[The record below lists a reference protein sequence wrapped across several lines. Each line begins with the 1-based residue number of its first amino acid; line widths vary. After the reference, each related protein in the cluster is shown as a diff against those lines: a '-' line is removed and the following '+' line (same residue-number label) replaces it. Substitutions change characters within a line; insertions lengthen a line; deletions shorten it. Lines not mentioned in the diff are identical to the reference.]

1 MGYQVYVELTILTIL
16 HVTISDRDTGN
27 TVKNN
32 YKNEEDL
39 VKFMYKKS
47 LIAAALTIAMSPISQ
62 ANMIDSRGLDTDS
75 GQRSNKMQP
84 SKRDTDNL
92 YMVLL
97 EDQPLATYKGGI
109 NNLQATSLQSNH
121 NNKNQHKGTLNVQS
135 AASQSYLKY
144 LSQQTSSTLKR
155 AQTSLSRQL
164 TVDSQYQ
171 IALNGFSTRLSETEA
186 AKLQTVAGVK
196 LVQKVQ
202 RRHLTTDS
210 GPKHIQAPS
219 AWDGSA
225 TGMAS
230 KGEGVI
236 VGVLDTGISA
246 FNPSFAD
253 IGGDGYDHT
262 NPLGEGSYLG
272 HCADSELAH
281 YCNDKLIGIWAHD
294 GVLADYIPEGDD
306 VIGIDHNGHGSHT
319 ASTTAGNV
327 VKNVPIY
334 NVMGDEADFTFGQ
347 ISGVAPH
354 ANIVSYQV
362 CAADAGCWTDVT
374 ALAVEHAIAN
384 GVQVLNYS
392 VGGGASNPWYD
403 TDAEAFLSARE
414 AGIHVATSAGN
425 SGPEPETVGS
435 PGNAPWITTVAAYTH
450 DRSFTDKDVSFSGGD
465 STLANLSGLGAT
477 NGMTANVVHATDF
490 GDADCLEPFEAGTF
504 NGEIV
509 VCQRGEIARVSKGTN
524 VLAGGAGGM
533 ILINMDG
540 GAETVDADFH
550 VLPAIHLDAA
560 QGNEL
565 TTWLASGTNHSATIG
580 GSTIESNPDNADI
593 AAWFTSRGPEP
604 IMNRWLTP
612 HVAAP
617 GVAIYAANTEYQPWR
632 DEKTESPYT
641 FMDGT
646 SMSSPH
652 VAGAMALITALKPE
666 WTPAELQSALML
678 TAEFNTR
685 KDDGVTPSDFFDSG
699 AGSIRISNALNS
711 GLIMD
716 VSYQDYIDAN
726 PDLGGKPETMNMPSA
741 IQSDCMISC
750 SWSRTF
756 TATAASTWTT
766 GGDANVDGLTIT
778 ASPSSFTLAAGESI
792 TLEVTATI
800 SNGFDSEY
808 GMGRL
813 LLTPADSSLTPS
825 AMPVIGTFVA
835 GSYPAQTSL
844 ETSKN
849 KDGIAIDGITTVGSD
864 NIHVGVFEL
873 AEVETITASIPRD
886 DSDSDSWPT
895 NVYNDSNYF
904 YSKLINITPNTKR
917 IVARIK
923 ETSSPDLDL
932 YIGRDGNYNGKP
944 DDFYEMDNLLCMS
957 ATETAMENCEV
968 NNPQPGTYYVAV
980 HNFGDTSTPSDTID
994 DITIEL
1000 VTIGKDDT
1008 SVTVDY
1014 HAQVDANED
1023 INLVLNW
1030 NKNLEPDTLYMTVL
1044 EIGTG
1049 PDAPDN
1055 IGLMPVELYRNA
1067 TYVSSSLDAT
1077 AIDSGDVLTM
1087 TLELAANPS
1096 DSDMEFNI
1104 QTAIPAGLTIATDSH
1119 EGVVDGQNITWQVT
1133 QAANSDVQT
1142 IVLTLATGDV
1152 VMSTELN
1159 FDVSH
1164 TVNSISLTET
1174 LTPVQLEGVPVA
1186 KINGQSVTTI
1196 SANEQTVVNLSASDS
1211 TAPNSTDTLSYA
1223 WIKTFGPDVII
1234 DDATSMDIAVTLP
1247 DVETDANVELELTV
1261 SNGSKTAVAATVSIA
1276 VKADVVAEPTPE
1288 PSDSSGGA
1296 MGLSV
1301 LLLTALGLARRSKKK
1316 PI

>member
-1 MGYQVYVELTILTIL
+1 MGYQVYVELTTPTYFLFAAICNNRKILKIITK
-16 HVTISDRDTGN
+16 TE
-27 TVKNN
+27 
-32 YKNEEDL
+32 NEEDQ
-39 VKFMYKKS
+39 VKLTYKKS
-47 LIAAALTIAMSPISQ
+47 LIAVALSIVLSPVSQ
-62 ANMIDSRGLDTDS
+62 ANMVDSRGLDADS
-75 GQRSNKMQP
+75 GQRSNKLQA
-84 SKRDTDNL
+84 SKRNTDNL

-97 EDQPLATYKGGI
+97 DDQPLATYKGEI
-109 NNLQATSLQSNH
+109 ASLKATSLLSNPG
-121 NNKNQHKGTLNVQS
+121 NKRKDNGTLDVQS
-135 AASQSYLKY
+135 SASQSYLKY
-144 LSQQTSSTLKR
+144 LAEQTNSTLQR
-155 AQTSLSRQL
+155 AQTSLKRQL
-164 TVDSQYQ
+164 TVESDYQ
-171 IALNGFSTRLSETEA
+171 IALNGFSTQLSEEEA
-186 AKLQTVAGVK
+186 VTLQGVAGIK
-196 LVQKVQ
+196 AVQKVQ
-202 RRHLTTDS
+202 RRHLMTDS

-236 VGVLDTGISA
+236 VGILDTGISA

-262 NPLGEGSYLG
+262 NPLGEGVYLG

-281 YCNDKLIGIWAHD
+281 YCNDKLIGIWAND

-374 ALAVEHAIAN
+374 ALAVEHAIEN

-403 TDAEAFLSARE
+403 TDALAFLSARE

-450 DRSFTDKDVSFSGGD
+450 DRGFSDKDVSFSGGD
-465 STLANLSGLGAT
+465 SALASLNGLGAT
-477 NGMTANVVHATDF
+477 KGFTADVVNAADF
-490 GDADCLEPFEAGTF
+490 GDADCLEPFEADTF

-509 VCQRGEIARVSKGTN
+509 VCQRGEIARVSKGSN
-524 VLAGGAGGM
+524 VLAGGAGGL
-533 ILINMDG
+533 ILINTDG
-540 GAETVDADFH
+540 GSETVDADFH

-560 QGNEL
+560 QGSEL
-565 TTWLASGTNHSATIG
+565 TAWLSSGTDHVATIG
-580 GSTIESNPDNADI
+580 DSVMESNPDNADI

-617 GVAIYAANTEYQPWR
+617 GVAIYAANSEYQPWR
-632 DEKTESPYT
+632 EEKTESPYT

-652 VAGAMALITALKPE
+652 VAGAMALITALKPD

-678 TAEFNTR
+678 SAVFETR

-699 AGSIRISNALNS
+699 AGSIRIANALNT

-716 VSYQDYIDAN
+716 VTYQEYMDAN
-726 PDLGGKPETMNMPSA
+726 PDIGGKPEEMNMPSA
-741 IQSDCMISC
+741 VQSDCMISC
-750 SWSRTF
+750 SWTRTF
-756 TATAASTWTT
+756 TATSASTWTT
-766 GGDANVDGLTIT
+766 SGDASVDGLTVSS
-778 ASPSSFTLAAGESI
+778 SPSSFTLAAGESI
-792 TLEVTATI
+792 TLDVTATI
-800 SNGFDSEY
+800 SSGFNSEY

-813 LLTPADSSLTPS
+813 LLTPADASLTRS

-835 GSYPAQTSL
+835 GSFPAETYL

-849 KDGIAIDGITTVGSD
+849 QGSIAIEGVTTVGTSD
-864 NIHVGVFEL
+864 LQVAVFEL
-873 AEVETITASIPRD
+873 AEVEVIEANIPRD
-886 DSDSDSWPT
+886 DSDDNSWPT

-904 YSKLINITPNTKR
+904 HSMLINVTPNTKR

-932 YIGRDGNYNGKP
+932 YIGRDANYNGKP
-944 DDFYEMDNLLCMS
+944 DDYYEMAEFLCMS
-957 ATETAMENCEV
+957 ATETAYENCEV
-968 NNPQPGTYYVAV
+968 NDPQPGSYYVAV
-980 HNFGDTSTPSDTID
+980 HNFGDTSAPSDTID
-994 DITIEL
+994 NVTIEL
-1000 VTIGKDDT
+1000 AIIDKDDS
-1008 SVTVDY
+1008 SVTADFST
-1014 HAQVDANED
+1014 QVEANED
-1023 INLVLNW
+1023 VGLVLNW
-1030 NKNLEPDTLYMTVL
+1030 DKELKADTLYVTAL

-1049 PDAPDN
+1049 VDAANN
-1055 IGLMPVELYRNA
+1055 IGLMPIELYRHA
-1067 TYVSSSLDAT
+1067 TYLTSTV
-1077 AIDSGDVLTM
+1077 DSELVNTGDTLTLS
-1087 TLELAANPS
+1087 LELTANAS
-1096 DSDMEFNI
+1096 DEERVFDI
-1104 QTAIPAGLTIATDSH
+1104 QTAIPAGLTIESDSH
-1119 EGVVDGQNITWQVT
+1119 DAIVDGQNIAWQIT
-1133 QAANSDVQT
+1133 QAANSDAQV
-1142 IVLTLATGDV
+1142 ILLTLATSDV

-1159 FDVSH
+1159 FEVSH
-1164 TVNSISLTET
+1164 TVNSVSFTEA
-1174 LTPVQLEGVPVA
+1174 LTPVQLEGIPVA
-1186 KINGQSVTTI
+1186 KINGESVTTI
-1196 SANEQTVVNLSASDS
+1196 NANEQTVVNLSASDS
-1211 TAPNSTDTLSYA
+1211 TAPNNTDTLSYA
-1223 WIKTFGPDVII
+1223 WTQTSGPDVTI
-1234 DDATSMDIAVTLP
+1234 DDATGVDIAVTLP
-1247 DVETDANVELELTV
+1247 DVETDSTVELELTV
-1261 SNGSKTAVAATVSIA
+1261 SNGTKTAVAATASIA
-1276 VKADVVAEPTPE
+1276 VKADVVPAPA

-1301 LLLTALGLARRSKKK
+1301 LLLGALGLRRRAKKSST
-1316 PI
+1316 

>member
-1 MGYQVYVELTILTIL
+1 MKLI
-16 HVTISDRDTGN
+16 
-27 TVKNN
+27 
-32 YKNEEDL
+32 
-39 VKFMYKKS
+39 YKKS
-47 LIAAALTIAMSPISQ
+47 LIAAALGLALSPVSQ
-62 ANMIDSRGLDTDS
+62 ASMLDSRGLDADS
-75 GQRSNKMQP
+75 GQRSNKIQP
-84 SKRDTDNL
+84 SKRNTDNL

-97 EDQPLATYKGGI
+97 DDQPLATYKGGI
-109 NNLQATSLQSNH
+109 ANLQATSVLTNSA
-121 NNKNQHKGTLNVQS
+121 NKTQHKGTLNVQS

-144 LSQQTSSTLKR
+144 LSQQTNSTLKR
-155 AQTSLSRQL
+155 AQASLNRQL

-171 IALNGFSTRLSETEA
+171 IALNGFSTTLSEQEA
-186 AKLQTVAGVK
+186 MQLQNVAGVK

-219 AWDGSA
+219 AWDGTA
-225 TGMAS
+225 TGMATQ
-230 KGEGVI
+230 GEGII
-236 VGVLDTGISA
+236 VGIIDTGISA

-253 IGGDGYDHT
+253 VGGDGYDHT
-262 NPLGEGSYLG
+262 NPLGEGVYLG

-334 NVMGDEADFTFGQ
+334 NVMGDEAEFTFGQ

-354 ANIVSYQV
+354 ANIISYQV

-374 ALAVEHAIAN
+374 ALAVEHAIEN

-403 TDAEAFLSARE
+403 TDAAAFLSARE

-425 SGPEPETVGS
+425 SGPEAGTVGS

-450 DRSFTDKDVSFSGGD
+450 DRSFTDKDVSFTGGD
-465 STLANLSGLGAT
+465 SSLASLSGKAAT
-477 NGMTANVVHATDF
+477 GGITANVVHAADF
-490 GDADCLEPFEAGTF
+490 GDADCLEPFASDTF

-509 VCQRGEIARVSKGTN
+509 ICQRGDIARVSKGTN

-533 ILINMDG
+533 ILINIDG
-540 GAETVDADFH
+540 GAETVNADFH
-550 VLPAIHLDAA
+550 VLPAIHVDAA

-565 TTWLASGTNHSATIG
+565 TTWLSMGSDHTATIDS
-580 GSTIESNPDNADI
+580 STMESNPDNADI
-593 AAWFTSRGPEP
+593 AAVFTSRGPEP

-617 GVAIYAANTEYQPWR
+617 GVAIYAANSEYQPWR
-632 DEKTESPYT
+632 EEKTESPYT

-652 VAGAMALITALKPE
+652 VAGAMALIAALKPE

-699 AGSIRISNALNS
+699 AGSIRINNALNS

-716 VSYQDYIDAN
+716 VTYQEYLDAN
-726 PDLGGKPETMNMPSA
+726 PDLGGKPEEMNMPSA

-750 SWSRTF
+750 NWSRTF

-766 GGDANVDGLTIT
+766 SGDASVDGLTVS
-778 ASPSSFTLAAGESI
+778 ASPSTFTLAAGESI
-792 TLEVTATI
+792 TLDVNATI
-800 SNGFDSEY
+800 SSGFDSEY

-813 LLTPADSSLTPS
+813 LLTPSDSSLTPS

-835 GSYPAQTSL
+835 GGYPSKTRL

-849 KDGIAIDGITTVGSD
+849 IAGMAIEGITTVGSD
-864 NIHVGVFEL
+864 NVHVGVFEL
-873 AEVETITASIPRD
+873 AEVETITVSIPRD
-886 DSDSDSWPT
+886 DSDGASWPT
-895 NVYNDSNYF
+895 NVYNDSSYF
-904 YSKLINITPNTKR
+904 YSQLINITPNTKR

-923 ETSSPDLDL
+923 DTSSPDLDL
-932 YIGRDGNYNGKP
+932 YIGRDANYNGKP
-944 DDFYEMDNLLCMS
+944 DDYYEMAELLCMS
-957 ATETAMENCEV
+957 ATETAFENCEV
-968 NNPQPGTYYVAV
+968 NDPQPGTYYVAV
-980 HNFGDTSTPSDTID
+980 HNFGDTSAPSDTID

-1000 VTIGKDDT
+1000 TTIGKDD
-1008 SVTVDY
+1008 SSITVDY
-1014 HAQVDANED
+1014 NAQVDANED
-1023 INLVLNW
+1023 IGLVMNW
-1030 NKNLEPDTLYMTVL
+1030 NKELQPDTLYMTVL

-1055 IGLMPVELYRNA
+1055 IGLMPVELYRSA

-1077 AIDSGDVLTM
+1077 AIDAGDMLTM
-1087 TLELAANPS
+1087 SIELAANS
-1096 DSDMEFNI
+1096 ANEDMQFEI
-1104 QTAIPAGLTIATDSH
+1104 QTSIPAGLTIASDSH
-1119 EGVVDGQNITWQVT
+1119 SGVVDGETLTWQVT
-1133 QAANSDVQT
+1133 QAANSDAQV
-1142 IVLTLATGDV
+1142 IVLTLATTDV

-1159 FDVSH
+1159 FYVSH
-1164 TVNSISLTET
+1164 TVNNDSVTET
-1174 LTPVQLEGVPVA
+1174 LAPVHLEGIPVA
-1186 KINGQSVTTI
+1186 KINGESTSTT
-1196 SANEQTVVNLSASDS
+1196 SADEQTVVNLSASDS

-1223 WIKTFGPDVII
+1223 WVQTSGPAVTI
-1234 DDATSMDIAVTLP
+1234 DDATMMDIAVTLP
-1247 DVETDANVELELTV
+1247 DVDADTTVELELTV
-1261 SNGSKTAVAATVSIA
+1261 SNGMKTAIAATASIA
-1276 VKADVVAEPTPE
+1276 ITADVAPAPVPTPE

-1301 LLLTALGLARRSKKK
+1301 LLLGVLGLRRRSKRS
-1316 PI
+1316 